1 MIKFYA
7 AYGSNLNVRQMRQRC
22 PLAKSISM
30 GNLFGWRLCFKG
42 VADIV
47 PSKNSSVPVGI
58 YKTTPACEDSLDI
71 YEDYPTLYRKQNIKV
86 HTAHKSVDCFVYV
99 MNPGFGLE
107 PPSGYYFDTI
117 REGYDNWNMMYA
129 PLIEGLRNAFEKT
142 EKNFKTSTN
151 LNQYKKLSRREANE
165 RLRQLNKAQRY

>member
-1 MIKFYA
+1 MTKFYA

-22 PLAKSISM
+22 PLAKTISI

-47 PSKNSSVPVGI
+47 PSKNSKVPVGI
-58 YKTTPACEDSLDI
+58 YKTTSACEDSLDI
-71 YEDYPTLYRKQNIKV
+71 YEDYPRLYRKQNIKV
-86 HTAHKSVDCFVYV
+86 HTAHESIDCFVYV

-117 REGYDNWNMMYA
+117 REGYDNWNMVYA

-151 LNQYKKLSRREANE
+151 WNQYKKLSKREANE
-165 RLRQLNKAQRY
+165 MMRKLNKA